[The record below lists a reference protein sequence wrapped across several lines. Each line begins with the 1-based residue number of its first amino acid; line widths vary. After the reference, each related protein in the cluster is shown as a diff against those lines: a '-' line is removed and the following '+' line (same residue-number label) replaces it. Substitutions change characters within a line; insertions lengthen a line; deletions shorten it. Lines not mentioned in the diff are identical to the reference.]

1 VIKRLFLMTFVDH
14 NYNHIE
20 ITARRRR
27 IAITS
32 REDASAVRRCGCRV
46 WLQRGVGAGS
56 RSRSELLRWWLLRRG
71 PGLCAALSH
80 LSCLH
85 DTVAAGSPRRVAL
98 CPTQASP
105 MKTASKAA
113 STSRPPLAARTP
125 CGRCLTTC
133 PAALRATPTRRAPRK
148 LRAHRRATRS
158 SRATATAHKPVLTGL
173 PESRRSEAAGARF
186 MWQRR
191 PATPAS
197 AALSSTPSG
206 T

>member
-1 VIKRLFLMTFVDH
+1 
-14 NYNHIE
+14 
-20 ITARRRR
+20 
-27 IAITS
+27 
-32 REDASAVRRCGCRV
+32 VRRCGCRV

-85 DTVAAGSPRRVAL
+85 DTVAAGSISLSLAL
-98 CPTQASP
+98 SLSLCTMRQLILDALLSARPQASP
-105 MKTASKAA
+105 MKTAPKAA

-133 PAALRATPTRRAPRK
+133 PAALRATATRRAPRK

-173 PESRRSEAAGARF
+173 PEFRRSEAAGARF

-191 PATPAS
+191 TATPAS